1 MIVTFFFI
9 HHLHLLTIFTS
20 NKCLSTMLKRLLFLL
35 SCSLSFIVNEHYCS
49 ATTVPLFSRDS
60 LIVVVPFPTTNPTPP
75 PKAPSIT
82 PISANYEAETASVIL
97 YFSHNLGEIEIEVL
111 NTITGY
117 YNYSVV
123 ETTDLSAIISI
134 NGGSGH
140 YVIIFTLPSGQQY
153 LAELD
158 T

>member
-1 MIVTFFFI
+1 MRCFRIV
-9 HHLHLLTIFTS
+9 
-20 NKCLSTMLKRLLFLL
+20 LLFI
-35 SCSLSFIVNEHYCS
+35 SFIFVNNS
-49 ATTVPLFSRDS
+49 ISLAKDS
-60 LIVVVPFPTTNPTPP
+60 IRSMADSSIVISPIPGNNPHPP
-75 PKAPSIT
+75 IPRSPSIV
-82 PISANYEAETASVIL
+82 PISASYEASTASVIL

-123 ETTDLSAIISI
+123 DTLNMSAIISL

-153 LAELD
+153 IGELD
-158 T
+158 S